1 VSSKPAVGSPPVTGR
16 LPTFYVIGAMKSG
29 TTSLHR
35 AVAEHPSVFMSTP
48 KELHYFVE
56 DRNWSR
62 GVEWYAEQFAGAN
75 GATAVGEASVTYTQM
90 PFRTGVPERM
100 SALTP
105 DARIVYLVRHPIE
118 RMLSHYR
125 FNLGVG
131 RETRPMMAAFERRS
145 NYRAFSQYATQ
156 LRCYL
161 DHFPREQLLVLAA
174 ERFFSDPEST
184 VRRIWAHIGVE
195 SAGVDVL
202 PARIN
207 ATADMSAPVGAVRTL
222 RNLKGAE
229 AALKLLPK
237 STRKRMK
244 RAVPRKSLGQ
254 QRVELL
260 AADRARLEDEFRAEV
275 AGIAPYVEGPFD
287 NWGLV

>member
-1 VSSKPAVGSPPVTGR
+1 MPVAGR

-29 TTSLHR
+29 TTSLYR
-35 AVAEHPSVFMSTP
+35 AIAEHPSVFMSTP

-90 PFRTGVPERM
+90 PFRAGVPERM
-100 SALTP
+100 AALIP
-105 DARIVYLVRHPIE
+105 DARIIYLVRHPVE

-131 RETRPMMAAFERRS
+131 RETRPLLAAFDRRS

-156 LRCYL
+156 LRYYL
-161 DHFPREQLLVLAA
+161 DHFPREQLLVLPA
-174 ERFFSDPEST
+174 ERFFADPDDA
-184 VRRIWAHIGVE
+184 VRRVWTHLGIDSGGIEVTP
-195 SAGVDVL
+195 V
-202 PARIN
+202 RIN
-207 ATADMSAPVGAVRTL
+207 ATATMTAPVGAVRTL
-222 RNLKGAE
+222 RNVKAAD

-237 STRKRMK
+237 SARKRIK
-244 RAVPRKSLGQ
+244 RAVPRKSLGEQ
-254 QRVELL
+254 HVELS
-260 AADRARLEDEFRAEV
+260 AADRARLEDEFRSEV
-275 AGIAPYVEGPFD
+275 AAIAPYVDGPFD
-287 NWGLV
+287 SWGLV